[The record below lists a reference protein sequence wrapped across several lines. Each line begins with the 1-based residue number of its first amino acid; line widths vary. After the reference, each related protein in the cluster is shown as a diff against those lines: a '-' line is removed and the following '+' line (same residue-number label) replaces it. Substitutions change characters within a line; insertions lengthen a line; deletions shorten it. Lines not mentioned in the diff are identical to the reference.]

1 MEQSRE
7 ELNKKIKKYG
17 FYAFNKNFTEN
28 GMGLIIFDE
37 DDKSDKN
44 INVMGNRAVGVVY
57 NPTRDDRQFE
67 PTIVTLRYDALF
79 FFKKTTALRVLK
91 K

>member
-1 MEQSRE
+1 MTIPPAIANSIEHK
-7 ELNKKIKKYG
+7 LNQIYQDQ
-17 FYAFNKNFTEN
+17 FY
-28 GMGLIIFDE
+28 LIFDE

>member
-1 MEQSRE
+1 
-7 ELNKKIKKYG
+7 
-17 FYAFNKNFTEN
+17 
-28 GMGLIIFDE
+28 
-37 DDKSDKN
+37 
-44 INVMGNRAVGVVY
+44 MGNRAVGVVY

-79 FFKKTTALRVLK
+79 FFKKTTALKVLK

>member
-37 DDKSDKN
+37 DDKSIK
-44 INVMGNRAVGVVY
+44 GVRMRLGHSEKFELSRLDFENYLVY
-57 NPTRDDRQFE
+57 ELITFIELLPKTVWKE
-67 PTIVTLRYDALF
+67 YYKIY
-79 FFKKTTALRVLK
+79 KK
-91 K
+91 